1 MSIFCLFL
9 SKNDLKYIV
18 SLICSIMINIYD
30 INTNDKN
37 KEFIKQLRDSFKKV
51 FNKVK
56 EGEVYIISNFPS
68 TTDNLGG
75 VDYLFF
81 INIPYA
87 KGNYYSYKE
96 DGNRYYLNSLVIGI
110 KRIDDEN
117 ITDIDERYFYK
128 NNKEEEFDYI
138 KDLNNEAYKFN
149 SFAYNNIKTY
159 INCVFINWV
168 KAKSCNKT
176 LVNDY
181 LVLNKGL
188 SIEEIVKLTCRRTR
202 KKGKKGSNSLS
213 DNANLAL
220 IIRDLIE
227 SANYHSSAGVLTL
240 KKINQITKENQITN
254 RISQLQ
260 GEKLCLITGKA
271 GSGKTLALTRVL
283 HAIVKQNKHAR
294 LLTFNNLLVLDI
306 KQCLRNLGLFRN
318 TNASIQTLHKF
329 FFNLSKK
336 MKVQALF
343 THERVQELL
352 QVCAIR
358 TEIAN
363 DFLRQYQ
370 KKYNGYPDSI
380 DGFYSEFGT
389 KIDKTDKIEISKY
402 LATFFSYSE
411 ENLEEFREE
420 YLKKEEK
427 YLKDYLGKEVFINDY
442 NKVLE
447 TTYLMLTDPKSFYE
461 KYDIRNRHD
470 FLIQINKTDKA
481 PDEEYNLE
489 DLAKHIKSTT
499 SSAKWSNSILV
510 DEAQD
515 CNFYEKLILLHLKG
529 AENLIVA
536 SGGKDQLIRSSA
548 ERNWTTMLG
557 NPIPFD
563 EVKLGNRCFR
573 QKGNLVEFINQFT
586 NFYELT
592 NPMQPI
598 AQSKGLGRVI
608 LDTRILEDSLQ
619 NDTIKNLKKQ
629 GEIYGCS
636 MYENLMFLLPSIGG
650 YTSKKG
656 IYTMKI
662 DSNDNVSS
670 NKISVNITLEVEDDD
685 LNIWSGVNTN
695 KSNLTLPGQNQTRFI
710 YYESCRGLEAWSVLC
725 IDIDMFYYQK
735 KECGEAEK
743 YALEKADLFYD
754 TNTLKSRYSLLWCLM
769 AFTRPIDTLY
779 LKLRDPSSEFSRNLL
794 TIASNCSGVEIL

>member
-1 MSIFCLFL
+1 
-9 SKNDLKYIV
+9 
-18 SLICSIMINIYD
+18 MINIYD
-30 INTNDKN
+30 INTNDTN
-37 KEFIKQLRDSFKKV
+37 KEFIKQFKDSFKKS

-75 VDYLFF
+75 VDYLIF

-87 KGNYYSYKE
+87 KGNYYSYND
-96 DGNRYYLNSLVIGI
+96 DGNWYYLNSLVIGI
-110 KRIDDEN
+110 KKINDES

-138 KDLNNEAYKFN
+138 EDLNNEAYKFN

-159 INCVFINWV
+159 INGVFINWV
-168 KAKSCNKT
+168 KTKSCNKT

-181 LVLNKGL
+181 LVLNEEL
-188 SIEEIVKLTCRRTR
+188 SIEKILKSACRRIR
-202 KKGKKGSNSLS
+202 KKGKKGSDSLS
-213 DNANLAL
+213 DNVNLTL
-220 IIRDLIE
+220 IIKDLIE
-227 SANYHSSAGVLTL
+227 SANYHSSVGVLTQ
-240 KKINQITKENQITN
+240 KKINQITQKSQITN

-271 GSGKTLALTRVL
+271 GTGKTLALTRVL
-283 HAIVKQNKHAR
+283 HEIVKQNKHAR
-294 LLTFNNLLVLDI
+294 MLTFNNLLVLDI
-306 KQCLRNLGLFRN
+306 KQCLRNLGSFRN

-329 FFNLSKK
+329 FFNLSKR

-343 THERVQELL
+343 THERVKELL

-358 TEIAN
+358 IEIAN
-363 DFLRQYQ
+363 DFLIQFQ
-370 KKYNGYPDSI
+370 KKHKGYPDSI
-380 DGFYSEFGT
+380 DDFYYEFDSEIN
-389 KIDKTDKIEISKY
+389 KIDKIEISKY
-402 LATFFSYSE
+402 LTYILNNSE
-411 ENLEEFREE
+411 ENIEELRKE
-420 YLKKEEK
+420 YLKKEEE
-427 YLKDYLGKEVFINDY
+427 YLNNYLGKKVFINDY
-442 NKVLE
+442 NKILE

-470 FLIQINKTDKA
+470 FLIQVSKTDKA

-536 SGGKDQLIRSSA
+536 SGGKDQLIRSSS
-548 ERNWTTMLG
+548 ERNWRTMLG
-557 NPIPFD
+557 NPISFD

-586 NFYELT
+586 SFYELT
-592 NPMQPI
+592 NPIQSI
-598 AQSKGLGRVI
+598 AESKGLGRVI

-619 NDTIKNLKKQ
+619 DDIIKNLKRQ
-629 GEIYGCS
+629 GEVYGCS
-636 MYENLMFLLPSIGG
+636 MYENLMFLLPSTGG
-650 YTSKKG
+650 YTSKERM
-656 IYTMKI
+656 YTMKI

-670 NKISVNITLEVEDDD
+670 NKTSVNVTLEVKDDD
-685 LNIWSGVNTN
+685 LNIWSGVSTN
-695 KSNLTLPGQNQTRFI
+695 KSNLTMPGQNQTRFI

-725 IDIDMFYYQK
+725 IDIDIFFHQK
-735 KECGEAEK
+735 KGCEDAER

-779 LKLRDPSSEFSRNLL
+779 LKLREPSSEFSRNLL
-794 TIASNCSGVEIL
+794 AIANNCSGVEILQ

>member
-1 MSIFCLFL
+1 
-9 SKNDLKYIV
+9 
-18 SLICSIMINIYD
+18 MINIYD
-30 INTNDKN
+30 INTNDTN
-37 KEFIKQLRDSFKKV
+37 KEFIKQLRDSFKKS

-68 TTDNLGG
+68 TTDSLGG
-75 VDYLFF
+75 VDYLIF

-96 DGNRYYLNSLVIGI
+96 DDNWYYLNSLVIGI
-110 KRIDDEN
+110 KKINDES

-138 KDLNNEAYKFN
+138 EDLNNEAYKFN

-168 KAKSCNKT
+168 KTKSCNKT

-188 SIEEIVKLTCRRTR
+188 AIKEILKSACRRTR

-213 DNANLAL
+213 DNVNLTL
-220 IIRDLIE
+220 IIKDLIE
-227 SANYHSSAGVLTL
+227 SANHHSLAGILTQ
-240 KKINQITKENQITN
+240 KKINQITQKSQITN

-283 HAIVKQNKHAR
+283 HEIVKQNKHAR
-294 LLTFNNLLVLDI
+294 MLTFNNLLVLDI
-306 KQCLRNLGLFRN
+306 KQCLRNLGSFRN

-329 FFNLSKK
+329 FFNLSKR

-343 THERVQELL
+343 THDRVQELL
-352 QVCAIR
+352 QICVVRI
-358 TEIAN
+358 EIAN

-370 KKYNGYPDSI
+370 KKYKGYPESI
-380 DGFYSEFGT
+380 DDFYYEFDT
-389 KIDKTDKIEISKY
+389 KINKIDKIEISKY
-402 LATFFSYSE
+402 LTYVFSNSE
-411 ENLEEFREE
+411 ENIEELEKE
-420 YLKKEEK
+420 YLKKEEE
-427 YLKDYLGKEVFINDY
+427 YLKNYLGKEVFINDY
-442 NKVLE
+442 NKILE

-489 DLAKHIKSTT
+489 NLARHIKSTT
-499 SSAKWSNSILV
+499 SSAKWSNSLLV

-536 SGGKDQLIRSSA
+536 SGGKDQLIRSSV
-548 ERNWTTMLG
+548 ERNWRTILG
-557 NPIPFD
+557 NPISFD

-592 NPMQPI
+592 NPMQSI
-598 AQSKGLGRVI
+598 AESKGLGRVI
-608 LDTRILEDSLQ
+608 LDTRILENSLQ
-619 NDTIKNLKKQ
+619 DDIIKKLKRQ

-636 MYENLMFLLPSIGG
+636 MYENLMFLLPSIGR

-656 IYTMKI
+656 MNTMKI

-670 NKISVNITLEVEDDD
+670 NKISVNVTLEVEDDD
-685 LNIWSGVNTN
+685 LNIWSGVSTN
-695 KSNLTLPGQNQTRFI
+695 KSNLTMPGQNQTRFI

-725 IDIDMFYYQK
+725 IDIDIFFQQK
-735 KECGEAEK
+735 KECEDAEK

-779 LKLRDPSSEFSRNLL
+779 IKLKDPSSEFSRNLL
-794 TIASNCSGVEIL
+794 RLANNCRGVEILQ